1 VLASTGLGGA
11 GYAQG
16 VSMGGQ
22 ALTQVVGVLSVCA
35 WSGIATLALV
45 FVVRRTVGLR
55 AGDDAVDEGLDMS
68 AHGERAYNP

>member
-1 VLASTGLGGA
+1 
-11 GYAQG
+11 
-16 VSMGGQ
+16 MGGQ